1 MNEQQNTPVTY
12 FKGLLGAALGAL
24 VGAIPW
30 FLVSTFLEFY
40 VGWLGFIVAFASFFG
55 YKLLRG
61 AKVKW
66 YGITVMI
73 LFSVIAIYL
82 SEFFSYVYYLTNDP
96 EWQEY
101 AALEG
106 MEIFPYVISSLLMPE
121 NLLLILKDTA
131 VGIIIGIL
139 GVCSNIKAINTYCS
153 PQKEAFPPTQP
164 TFADTEYTVND
175 PNTHS
180 LLNGEEIDDQH

>member
-1 MNEQQNTPVTY
+1 MNEQQNTPVKY

-106 MEIFPYVISSLLMPE
+106 M
-121 NLLLILKDTA
+121 
-131 VGIIIGIL
+131 
-139 GVCSNIKAINTYCS
+139 
-153 PQKEAFPPTQP
+153 
-164 TFADTEYTVND
+164 
-175 PNTHS
+175 
-180 LLNGEEIDDQH
+180 